1 MRGDPRAF
9 VHPAQVLGGGGQGVS
24 VAAAARAESTAAVGS
39 MQWITQRLGR
49 IVLHVVVIGL
59 TLAWVIP
66 TAGLILSSFRPFS
79 AIATGGWW
87 PALPP
92 PYQFTLDNYSQVFA
106 QSTLG
111 TAIFNSF
118 MVSIPSTVI
127 PVTIAAFAAYAF
139 AWMKFPFRDWIFLA
153 FVGLLAVPLQLTF
166 VPVLSFFVAHGI
178 VPDNLTSLG
187 LPPWIGLWL
196 AHAGYGLPFS
206 TYLLANFFRQLPS
219 DLFESAEID
228 GAGTLTVFF
237 RIVLPLSVP
246 ALASLIIFQFLWVW
260 NDLLVALIYVGG
272 SADVAPIT
280 VTLVNLVGS
289 HGQNYQVLTAAA
301 FFSMIVPL
309 VVFLSLQR
317 YFVRG
322 ILAGSVKG

>member
-1 MRGDPRAF
+1 MTIAVASPTSSTTARFSPRWLSDR
-9 VHPAQVLGGGGQGVS
+9 LGGV
-24 VAAAARAESTAAVGS
+24 
-39 MQWITQRLGR
+39 
-49 IVLHVVVIGL
+49 VLHIVVIGL
-59 TLAWVIP
+59 TVAWMVP
-66 TAGLILSSFRPFS
+66 TIGLLITSFRLPADIS
-79 AIATGGWW
+79 NSGWW
-87 PALPP
+87 TALSPP
-92 PYQFTLDNYSQVFA
+92 FKFTLDNYSQMFA
-106 QSTLG
+106 ASNLGQSL
-111 TAIFNSF
+111 FNSF
-118 MVSIPSTVI
+118 MISIPATVI
-127 PVTIAAFAAYAF
+127 PVTLAAFAAYAF
-139 AWMKFPFRDWIFLA
+139 AWMKFPGRDWIFLA
-153 FVGLLAVPLQLTF
+153 LVGLLAVPLQLTF
-166 VPVLSFFVAHGI
+166 IPVTTELVKLG
-178 VPDNLTSLG
+178 LTPEKLTAAG
-187 LPPWIGLWL
+187 LPPFIPLLL

-206 TYLLANFFRQLPS
+206 IYLLSNFFRALPS

-246 ALASLIIFQFLWVW
+246 AIASLVIFQFLWVW

-272 SADVAPIT
+272 VATVAPVT

-289 HGQNYQVLTAAA
+289 YGQNYQLLTAAA

>member
-1 MRGDPRAF
+1 MS
-9 VHPAQVLGGGGQGVS
+9 VL
-24 VAAAARAESTAAVGS
+24 AAARKESTAAAWS
-39 MQWITQRLGR
+39 AEWIIQK
-49 IVLHVVVIGL
+49 VQQSFLHVAVVLLVLVWI
-59 TLAWVIP
+59 IP
-66 TAGLILSSFRPFS
+66 TLGLLVSSVRPGYKVL
-79 AIATGGWW
+79 TTGWW
-87 PALPP
+87 TAFSPP
-92 PYQFTLDNYSQVFA
+92 FVFTLQNYSDMLD
-106 QSTLG
+106 QSNMG
-111 TAIFNSF
+111 AAIFNSF

-127 PVTIAAFAAYAF
+127 PVTIAAFAAFAF
-139 AWMKFPFRDWIFLA
+139 AWMKFPGRDWIFLA

-178 VPDNLTSLG
+178 VPDKLTSIG
-187 LPPWIGLWL
+187 LPPWVGLWL
-196 AHAGYGLPFS
+196 AHSGYGLPFS

-237 RIVLPLSVP
+237 RIILPLSVP
-246 ALASLIIFQFLWVW
+246 ALASLVIFQFLWVW

-272 SADVAPIT
+272 TPEVAPLT
-280 VTLVNLVGS
+280 VNLADLTNS
-289 HGQNYQVLTAAA
+289 LGQDYQLLTAAA
-301 FFSMIVPL
+301 FFAMIVPL

>member
-1 MRGDPRAF
+1 MTIAVASPTSSTTARFSPRWLSDR
-9 VHPAQVLGGGGQGVS
+9 LGGF
-24 VAAAARAESTAAVGS
+24 
-39 MQWITQRLGR
+39 
-49 IVLHVVVIGL
+49 VLHVVVIGL
-59 TLAWVIP
+59 TVAWMVP
-66 TAGLILSSFRPFS
+66 TIGLLITSFRLPQDIS
-79 AIATGGWW
+79 NSGWW
-87 PALPP
+87 TALSPP
-92 PYQFTLDNYSQVFA
+92 FKFTLDNYSQMFA
-106 QSTLG
+106 ASNLGQSL
-111 TAIFNSF
+111 FNSF
-118 MVSIPSTVI
+118 MISIPATVI
-127 PVTIAAFAAYAF
+127 PVTLAAFAAYAF
-139 AWMKFPFRDWIFLA
+139 AWMKFPGRDWIFLA
-153 FVGLLAVPLQLTF
+153 LVGLLAVPLQLTF
-166 VPVLSFFVAHGI
+166 IPVTTEFVKLG
-178 VPDNLTSLG
+178 LTPQHLTAIG
-187 LPPWIGLWL
+187 LPPFIPLWL

-206 TYLLANFFRQLPS
+206 IYLLSNFFRALPS

-246 ALASLIIFQFLWVW
+246 AIASLVIFQFLWVW

-272 SADVAPIT
+272 VATVAPVT

-289 HGQNYQVLTAAA
+289 YGQNYQLLTAAA

>member
-1 MRGDPRAF
+1 M
-9 VHPAQVLGGGGQGVS
+9 S
-24 VAAAARAESTAAVGS
+24 VATATQPESMAVRFS
-39 MQWITQRLGR
+39 PQWIAEKLSGV
-49 IVLHVVVIGL
+49 VLHIVVIGL
-59 TLAWVIP
+59 TVAWMVP
-66 TAGLILSSFRPFS
+66 TIGLLVTSFRTTD
-79 AIATGGWW
+79 AIANSGWW
-87 PALPP
+87 TALSPP
-92 PYQFTLDNYSQVFA
+92 FKFTFDNYTQVFDSSNLG
-106 QSTLG
+106 QSF
-111 TAIFNSF
+111 FNSF
-118 MVSIPSTVI
+118 MISIPATII
-127 PVTIAAFAAYAF
+127 PVTIAAFAAYSF
-139 AWMKFPFRDWIFLA
+139 TWMKFPGRDWIFLA
-153 FVGLLAVPLQLTF
+153 LVGLLAVPLQLTF
-166 VPVLSFFVAHGI
+166 VPIQKVLVSLNMT
-178 VPDNLTSLG
+178 PDNLISLG
-187 LPPWIGLWL
+187 LPPFIPLWL

-206 TYLLANFFRQLPS
+206 IYLLSNFFRALPS

-260 NDLLVALIYVGG
+260 NDLLVALVYVGG
-272 SADVAPIT
+272 TAEVAPVT

-289 HGQNYQVLTAAA
+289 YGQNYQLLTAAA